1 MSTVA
6 RPPADLSCAAL
17 FSTWLPDVFARARA
31 AGARAPD
38 VVVSV
43 ILDGAPVSPGPSA
56 TSPHVG
62 DRGGAWTLRVAGGE
76 LTVGDGA
83 DPSALVTLRQP
94 VADFRAL
101 VWGEGNMG
109 SLLPQQ
115 LDLTA
120 ALTGE
125 VRLPTAALAQVKGTL
140 HLEVPGFAGRT
151 WKASLTFGGAAEPSA
166 TVTAD
171 VSTLEQLRSGA
182 LPPAQA
188 FFAGKIA
195 VTGDVPWL
203 MQIGM
208 SLAAGGIP

>member
-6 RPPADLSCAAL
+6 RPPADLSCADL

-31 AGARAPD
+31 AGAKAPD
-38 VVVSV
+38 VVMSV
-43 ILDGAPVSPGPSA
+43 ILDGDG
-56 TSPHVG
+56 
-62 DRGGAWTLRVAGGE
+62 GGAWTLRVAGGA
-76 LTVGDGA
+76 LSVADGA
-83 DPSALVTLRQP
+83 DASALVTLRQP

-101 VWGEGNMG
+101 VWGEGNMD

-125 VRLPTAALAQVKGTL
+125 VQLPTAALAQVKGTL
-140 HLEVPGFAGRT
+140 HLEVPGFVGRT
-151 WKASLTFGGAAEPSA
+151 WKASLMFGGAASPSA

-171 VSTLEQLRSGA
+171 VPTLEQLRSGA

-208 SLAAGGIP
+208 SLAAGGMM